1 MTAKSVIIATGASY
15 RRLGVPNLE
24 ALSGSGVFYGAA
36 VSESRAMKDQEV
48 YVVGAGNSA
57 GQAAMHLSKYASR
70 VSVVVRGDS
79 LEASMSHY
87 LIQEIEAADN
97 IEVLLNTRVVDGGG
111 RGRLENLVLEYSS
124 SGLTETVPAAGLFVL
139 IGAEPHT
146 GWLPQEITRDEDGY
160 VVTGR
165 DLAQYGQTRRGW
177 RVERLPLEMETSMAG
192 VFAVGD
198 VRHGSVKRVA
208 SAVGAGS
215 IAVQSVHE
223 YLSLAQ
229 RQGSSVSKEDD
240 DIGEE
245 VRDVHGLTPA
255 AR

>member
-1 MTAKSVIIATGASY
+1 M
-15 RRLGVPNLE
+15 
-24 ALSGSGVFYGAA
+24 
-36 VSESRAMKDQEV
+36 
-48 YVVGAGNSA
+48 
-57 GQAAMHLSKYASR
+57 
-70 VSVVVRGDS
+70 
-79 LEASMSHY
+79 
-87 LIQEIEAADN
+87 
-97 IEVLLNTRVVDGGG
+97 
-111 RGRLENLVLEYSS
+111 
-124 SGLTETVPAAGLFVL
+124 
-139 IGAEPHT
+139 
-146 GWLPQEITRDEDGY
+146 
-160 VVTGR
+160 
-165 DLAQYGQTRRGW
+165 
-177 RVERLPLEMETSMAG
+177 ERLPLEMETSMAG

>member
-1 MTAKSVIIATGASY
+1 MVELSCGNSVTAKAVIIATGASY
-15 RRLGVPNLE
+15 RRLGVSSLE
-24 ALSGSGVFYGAA
+24 ALNGLGVFYGAA
-36 VSESRAMKDQEV
+36 VSEARAMTGQEV

-57 GQAAMHLSKYASR
+57 GQAAMHLSRYVSR
-70 VSVVVRGDS
+70 VTLVARGKS
-79 LEASMSHY
+79 LAASMSHY
-87 LIQEIEAADN
+87 LIQEIEAAEN
-97 IEVLLNTRVVDGGG
+97 VEVLTNTRVVDGGG
-111 RGRLENLVLEYSS
+111 RGRLERLVLEYSP

-146 GWLPQEITRDEDGY
+146 DWLPEEIVRDEGGY

-165 DLAQYGQTRRGW
+165 DLPRYGMPGGEPFA
-177 RVERLPLEMETSMAG
+177 ERIPLEMETSMPG

-223 YLSLAQ
+223 HLRSIQRTGHPSAAVSELSRA
-229 RQGSSVSKEDD
+229 
-240 DIGEE
+240 
-245 VRDVHGLTPA
+245 
-255 AR
+255 